1 MRRILAL
8 VVCLGSLGG
17 WPSAATAQSSEL
29 AALVAHVQALEA
41 TITTQAEQI
50 AALQTATGTVTGPS
64 LNDVDA
70 WVAADIRVAW
80 ETGRTYHIDH
90 VEISGATRVPYP
102 CDFDGDFESDVD
114 GDGSVGG
121 DDDFLIWQNNF
132 PYPTPISSVP
142 EPNSLALLALGATGV
157 LAYRRRRIQRGW

>member
-1 MRRILAL
+1 
-8 VVCLGSLGG
+8 V
-17 WPSAATAQSSEL
+17 
-29 AALVAHVQALEA
+29 
-41 TITTQAEQI
+41 
-50 AALQTATGTVTGPS
+50 
-64 LNDVDA
+64 
-70 WVAADIRVAW
+70 
-80 ETGRTYHIDH
+80 
-90 VEISGATRVPYP
+90 TRVPDP

-132 PYPTPISSVP
+132 PYPTPISSIP

>member
-1 MRRILAL
+1 
-8 VVCLGSLGG
+8 
-17 WPSAATAQSSEL
+17 
-29 AALVAHVQALEA
+29 VAHVQALEA

-50 AALQTATGTVTGPS
+50 AALQTATGTATGPS

-70 WVAADIRVAW
+70 WVAAGIRVAW

-90 VEISGATRVPYP
+90 VEISGVTRVPDP
-102 CDFDGDFESDVD
+102 CDFESDVD

>member
-50 AALQTATGTVTGPS
+50 AALQTTTNT
-64 LNDVDA
+64 
-70 WVAADIRVAW
+70 
-80 ETGRTYHIDH
+80 
-90 VEISGATRVPYP
+90 
-102 CDFDGDFESDVD
+102 DFDSE
-114 GDGSVGG
+114 
-121 DDDFLIWQNNF
+121 ITEIAAEN
-132 PYPTPISSVP
+132 
-142 EPNSLALLALGATGV
+142 ALEAGKK
-157 LAYRRRRIQRGW
+157 R

>member
-50 AALQTATGTVTGPS
+50 AALQTAMGTATGPS
-64 LNDVDA
+64 LHA
-70 WVAADIRVAW
+70 RV
-80 ETGRTYHIDH
+80 GGLSHPVRRLLRLYQ
-90 VEISGATRVPYP
+90 RVPP
-102 CDFDGDFESDVD
+102 S
-114 GDGSVGG
+114 
-121 DDDFLIWQNNF
+121 
-132 PYPTPISSVP
+132 
-142 EPNSLALLALGATGV
+142 
-157 LAYRRRRIQRGW
+157 

>member
-29 AALVAHVQALEA
+29 AALVAHVQVLEA

-50 AALQTATGTVTGPS
+50 AALQTATGTATGPS

-70 WVAADIRVAW
+70 WVAAGIRVAW
-80 ETGRTYHIDH
+80 ETGLNVSHR
-90 VEISGATRVPYP
+90 P
-102 CDFDGDFESDVD
+102 C
-114 GDGSVGG
+114 
-121 DDDFLIWQNNF
+121 
-132 PYPTPISSVP
+132 
-142 EPNSLALLALGATGV
+142 
-157 LAYRRRRIQRGW
+157 